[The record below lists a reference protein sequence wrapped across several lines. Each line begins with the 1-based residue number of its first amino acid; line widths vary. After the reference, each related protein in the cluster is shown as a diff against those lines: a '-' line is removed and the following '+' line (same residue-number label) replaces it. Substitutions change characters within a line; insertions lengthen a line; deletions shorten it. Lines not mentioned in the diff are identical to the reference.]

1 MAFFKQSD
9 RLAVSES
16 GFNAGIGKIR
26 DEILPGSGLAAGTVT
41 EYIIAII
48 QFLFSLVAI
57 LALAALVWG
66 SIMYIISLGDEG
78 RAGTAKKIILYA
90 VIGVL
95 LAGGSFVILQTIRSI
110 FF

>member
-1 MAFFKQSD
+1 MSWFDQSH
-9 RLAVSES
+9 RVAISEK
-16 GFNAGIGKIR
+16 GFNAGIGRIR
-26 DEILPGSGLAAGTVT
+26 DEILPGSGLAEGTFS

-66 SIMYIISLGDEG
+66 AIMYIISLGDEG

-90 VIGVL
+90 IIGVL
-95 LAGGSFVILQTIRSI
+95 LAGGSFMILQTIRSI